1 MQEFFYEESSF
12 VKNEE
17 AAMRKFNM
25 YKTLMIISFI
35 LSVICFF
42 LLDYFPYDEKSGFLW
57 IPFIIGGVVP
67 VLVFFGLAFLF
78 MKLKNKSYIDY
89 DYTIVSGNVR
99 VSKIIGRVKRKK
111 LLNFNFSSIVSMGA
125 FGSETYN
132 RIFNTPGVKQI
143 YLTNNNLPTNS
154 DNFYYIY
161 VSDGSK
167 KLLIFDCSQSFI
179 FTIYRY
185 GNKTVLEKD
194 FKWFI

>member
-17 AAMRKFNM
+17 SAMRKFNM

-35 LSVICFF
+35 LSAICFF
-42 LLDYFPYDEKSGFLW
+42 LLDYFPYDEERGFLW
-57 IPFIIGGVVP
+57 VPFIIGGIVP
-67 VLVFFGLAFLF
+67 VLVFLGLAFLF
-78 MKLKNKSYIDY
+78 MRLKNQSYIDY

-99 VSKIIGRVKRKK
+99 VAKIIGRVKRKK

-132 RIFNTPGVKQI
+132 RIYNTPGVKQI

-161 VSDGSK
+161 ISDGSK

-179 FTIYRY
+179 LTIYRY

-194 FKWFI
+194 FK